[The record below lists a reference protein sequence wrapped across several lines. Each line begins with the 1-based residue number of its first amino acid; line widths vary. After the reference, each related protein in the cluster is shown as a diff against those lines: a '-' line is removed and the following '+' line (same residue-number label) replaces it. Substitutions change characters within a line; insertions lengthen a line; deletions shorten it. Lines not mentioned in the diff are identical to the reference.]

1 MRLFALI
8 DLAPL
13 ILAIFVGL
21 AAGFL
26 LGSVLG
32 MGLVGYAFR
41 FVLSGNLVFVGLPI
55 LI

>member
-8 DLAPL
+8 DLAHL

-21 AAGFL
+21 ATSFL
-26 LGSVLG
+26 LGSVFG

-41 FVLSGNLVFVGLPI
+41 FVLSGNLVFVRLPI